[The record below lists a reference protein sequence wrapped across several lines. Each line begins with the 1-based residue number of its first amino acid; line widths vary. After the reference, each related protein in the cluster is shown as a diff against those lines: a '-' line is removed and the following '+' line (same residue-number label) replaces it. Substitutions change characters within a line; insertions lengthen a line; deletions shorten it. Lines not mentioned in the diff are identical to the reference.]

1 MSPEL
6 INIMTGLNNKSI
18 GEFNPEKCD
27 IFSLGIT
34 FLRLINNLKEMEI

>member
-6 INIMTGLNNKSI
+6 ILIRNGIGI
-18 GEFNPEKCD
+18 GEFNPELND

-34 FLRLINNLKEMEI
+34 FLRKSLLIIEI

>member
-6 INIMTGLNNKSI
+6 ILIGNGIGT
-18 GEFNPEKCD
+18 GEFNPELND

-34 FLRLINNLKEMEI
+34 FLRKSLLL